1 MPSYEKNGME
11 CAFARN
17 GSSKREGCARRVL
30 LVRELRKPKFNHDKV
45 NPPQHLATSS
55 FRNLRQRRVIVIDRK
70 NTQTILTG

>member
-1 MPSYEKNGME
+1 MKETVWSVHSPEMDQ
-11 CAFARN
+11 A
-17 GSSKREGCARRVL
+17 KREGCARRVL

-70 NTQTILTG
+70 NIKSILTG

>member
-1 MPSYEKNGME
+1 MKKTVWSVHSPEMDQ
-11 CAFARN
+11 A
-17 GSSKREGCARRVL
+17 KREGCARRVL
-30 LVRELRKPKFNHDKV
+30 LVRELRKPKFSHDKV

>member
-1 MPSYEKNGME
+1 MKETVWSVHSPEMDQ
-11 CAFARN
+11 A
-17 GSSKREGCARRVL
+17 KRQGCARRVL

-70 NTQTILTG
+70 NIKSILTG